1 MAQIKLTFPF
11 EFDPRVLTL
20 YTGCRFKNSK
30 STILMSVPCSLE
42 NRTFTLSAGSLS
54 SNENLI
60 IVVNNIQ
67 NPTDAEL
74 SSNFLLET
82 LFKNVIVDKN

>member
-1 MAQIKLTFPF
+1 
-11 EFDPRVLTL
+11 
-20 YTGCRFKNSK
+20 
-30 STILMSVPCSLE
+30 MSVPCSLE